1 MKLIYIKPRIFP
13 KWTKFKGNE
22 KSGKYYSC
30 ENNGIVF
37 NADNDKLPHSNHI
50 EMAGFETSSIISY
63 KIDSDKN
70 LKLYRFCVFP
80 QIRVIPNETRGSLSY
95 SFDSMDLSFNSPLKT
110 NKVEF
115 NGVLS
120 FYQSAGDIE
129 IKHTICPAYD
139 KKALLEKITV
149 KNTSDEEHLFT
160 VKNKRPY
167 KHINRIFLV
176 ENKAQE
182 IFIDVFL
189 NEEYIN
195 CKSQSVS
202 LEPCEEK
209 VILVCNG
216 AEKLNAK
223 QIEEQLNL
231 RKQFIHRMQNCLQII
246 TPDSTINRMTEFCK
260 IRASESIF
268 NTKNGLM
275 HAPGGGNYYAA
286 LWTNDQCEYAN
297 PLFAYL
303 GYNAAKEQ
311 SINCYKLF
319 SKFAKA
325 DKAIPTSIVACG
337 DDIWNGAGDRGDSS
351 MFLYGLCRYLLS
363 TGDKQR
369 AAEFLPSIGT
379 AQKYVE
385 SQITADGIVKSDSDE
400 LENRFESGK
409 ANLSTA
415 CITYDAFISL
425 HYLYNELDY
434 KDKAEKASKNAQKIR
449 NGIGSYFGADVEG
462 YKTYRYCKE
471 ESNLRSWI
479 CLPLVMGIDTR
490 KEATVSALLSDKLCK
505 DNGMLTRS
513 GEKTYWDRSLLY
525 ALRGLFYV
533 GETEKAVDLL
543 SKYTNE
549 RLLGFH
555 PPYPIEAFPEGNS
568 AQLSAESALYLRIFT
583 EGILGYRPI
592 GFDSFEIKPNLPD
605 SWDEFEIKN
614 MELCGRLFDISIK
627 NKDCYTVQINNNDL
641 IHINKGQTYQFKV
654 Q

>member
-1 MKLIYIKPRIFP
+1 MKMIYKKPRIFP
-13 KWTKFKGNE
+13 LWTKFKGTE
-22 KSGKYYSC
+22 SKGKYYSC
-30 ENNGIVF
+30 ND
-37 NADNDKLPHSNHI
+37 NAIYFSANSDKLPHANHI

-63 KIDSDKN
+63 KIDSDKK
-70 LKLYRFCVFP
+70 LKIYRFCVFP

-95 SFDSMDLSFNSPLKT
+95 RFNGVDLVFNSSLKT
-110 NKVEF
+110 EKVEF
-115 NGVLS
+115 DGVLT
-120 FYQSAGDIE
+120 FCQRADEIE
-129 IKHTICPAYD
+129 VKHTICPSFD
-139 KKALLEKITV
+139 KKALLEKIV
-149 KNTSDEEHLFT
+149 LKNTSNKQQSFT
-160 VKNKRPY
+160 LQNKNPY
-167 KHINRIFLV
+167 KKISKLFLV
-176 ENKAQE
+176 EDKAQE
-182 IFIDVFL
+182 LFTDVYL
-189 NEEYIN
+189 NDTYSD
-195 CKSQSVS
+195 CKSQIVF
-202 LEPCEEK
+202 LEPFEEK
-209 VILVCNG
+209 IILVCNG
-216 AEKLNAK
+216 AERLNAK

-231 RKQFIHRMQNCLQII
+231 RRQFISQIQNCMQII
-246 TPDSTINRMTEFCK
+246 TPNSTINIMTEFCK

-303 GYNAAKEQ
+303 GYPTAKEQ
-311 SINCYKLF
+311 SINCYRLF
-319 SKFAKA
+319 SELARD

-351 MFLYGLCRYLLS
+351 MFLYGLCRYLLT
-363 TGDKQR
+363 TGDKQK
-369 AAEFLPSIGT
+369 AVQFLPALEK

-385 SQITADGIVKSDSDE
+385 SRITAEGIVNSDSDE

-425 HYLYNELDY
+425 NYLYNELGFSE
-434 KDKAEKASKNAQKIR
+434 KAENALANAKKIK
-449 NGIGSYFGADVEG
+449 NGIESYFGADVEG

-471 ESNLRSWI
+471 ESNLCSWI
-479 CLPLVMGIDTR
+479 CLPLVMGLDDR
-490 KEATVSALLSDKLCK
+490 KEATVGALLSDKLCK

-583 EGILGYRPI
+583 EGILGYRPV
-592 GFDSFEIKPNLPD
+592 GFNKFEIKPNLPD
-605 SWDEFEIKN
+605 SWNRFEVKN
-614 MELCGRLFDISIK
+614 IELCGKSFNISISNGEEYAVK
-627 NKDCYTVQINNNDL
+627 INDKE
-641 IHINKGQTYQFKV
+641 IKINKMDKYVFTC
-654 Q
+654 

>member
-1 MKLIYIKPRIFP
+1 MNLIYKKPRIFP
-13 KWTKFKGNE
+13 KWTKFKGDE
-22 KSGKYYSC
+22 QSRPYYFC
-30 ENNGIVF
+30 ENDGISF
-37 NADNDKLPHSNHI
+37 MADSDKLPHFNHI

-63 KIDSDKN
+63 KIDTDKS

-95 SFDSMDLSFNSPLKT
+95 NFDGVQLLFDSPLKT
-110 NKVEF
+110 EKVEF
-115 NGVLS
+115 NGLLS
-120 FYQSAGDIE
+120 FYQNADDVK

-139 KKALLEKITV
+139 KKALIEKITV
-149 KNTSDEEHLFT
+149 KNTSDKQRAFTLKNKKPYKKISKVYLVEDKVQVLFT
-160 VKNKRPY
+160 
-167 KHINRIFLV
+167 
-176 ENKAQE
+176 
-182 IFIDVFL
+182 DVFL
-189 NEEYIN
+189 NETYSD
-195 CKSQSVS
+195 CKSQGV
-202 LEPCEEK
+202 LFEPYEEK
-209 VILVCNG
+209 VILVCCG
-216 AEKLNAK
+216 TERLTAK
-223 QIEEQLNL
+223 QIEEQLEK
-231 RKQFIHRMQNCLQII
+231 RKQFINRMQSCLQII
-246 TPDSTINRMTEFCK
+246 TPDSTINRMAQFCK
-260 IRASESIF
+260 IRAGESIF

-303 GYNAAKEQ
+303 GYPSAKDQ
-311 SINCYKLF
+311 SNNCYKLF
-319 SKFAKA
+319 SELATA

-351 MFLYGLCRYLLS
+351 MFLYGLCRYLLT
-363 TGDKQR
+363 TGDKQN
-369 AAEFLPSIGT
+369 AIQFLPAVEIV
-379 AQKYVE
+379 QKYVE
-385 SQITADGIVKSDSDE
+385 SQITDEGIVKSDSDE

-425 HYLYNELDY
+425 HYLYKELGY
-434 KDKAEKASKNAQKIR
+434 AKQSEKAFNNALKIK
-449 NGIGSYFGADVEG
+449 NGIESYFGADVEG

-479 CLPLVMGIDTR
+479 CLPLVMGIDNR
-490 KEATVSALLSDKLCK
+490 KDQTVSALLSDKLCR

-592 GFDSFEIKPNLPD
+592 GFDTFELKPNLPND
-605 SWDEFEIKN
+605 WDCFGIRN
-614 MELCGRLFDISIK
+614 MELCGEALNIFIK
-627 NKDCYTVQINNNDL
+627 NGEVYTLNINDEEIIL
-641 IHINKGQTYQFKV
+641 NKGDKYIYNVK
-654 Q
+654 

>member
-1 MKLIYIKPRIFP
+1 MKMIYKKPRIFP
-13 KWTKFKGNE
+13 LWTKFKGTE
-22 KSGKYYSC
+22 SKGKYYSC
-30 ENNGIVF
+30 ND
-37 NADNDKLPHSNHI
+37 NAIYFSANSDKLPHANHI

-63 KIDSDKN
+63 KIDSDKK
-70 LKLYRFCVFP
+70 LKIYRFCVFP

-95 SFDSMDLSFNSPLKT
+95 RFNGVDLVFNSSLKT
-110 NKVEF
+110 EKVEF
-115 NGVLS
+115 DGVLT
-120 FYQSAGDIE
+120 FCQRADEIE
-129 IKHTICPAYD
+129 VKHTICPSFD
-139 KKALLEKITV
+139 KKALLEKIV
-149 KNTSDEEHLFT
+149 LKNTSNKQQSFT
-160 VKNKRPY
+160 LQNKNPY
-167 KHINRIFLV
+167 KKISKLFLV
-176 ENKAQE
+176 EDKAQE
-182 IFIDVFL
+182 LFTDVYL
-189 NEEYIN
+189 NDTYSD
-195 CKSQSVS
+195 CKSQIVF
-202 LEPCEEK
+202 LEPFEEK
-209 VILVCNG
+209 IILVCNG
-216 AEKLNAK
+216 AERLNAK

-231 RKQFIHRMQNCLQII
+231 RRQFISQIQNCMQII
-246 TPDSTINRMTEFCK
+246 TPNSTINTMTEFCK

-303 GYNAAKEQ
+303 GYAPAKKQ

-363 TGDKQR
+363 TGDKKK
-369 AAEFLPSIGT
+369 AIGFLPAIET
-379 AQKYVE
+379 AQKYVQ
-385 SQITADGIVKSDSDE
+385 SQITDDGIVKSDSDE
-400 LENRFESGK
+400 LENRFKSGK

-415 CITYDAFISL
+415 CITYDAFVSL
-425 HYLYNELDY
+425 HYLYSELGYD
-434 KDKAEKASKNAQKIR
+434 EKSENVLKNAQMIKE
-449 NGIGSYFGADVEG
+449 GIENYFVADVEG
-462 YKTYRYCKE
+462 YQTYRYCKE

-479 CLPLVMGIDTR
+479 CLPLVMGIDER
-490 KEATVSALLSDKLCK
+490 KSATVSALLSDKLCR

-533 GETEKAVDLL
+533 GETEKAFDLL

-583 EGILGYRPI
+583 EGILGYRPT
-592 GFDSFEIKPNLPD
+592 GFNKFEIKPNLPD
-605 SWDEFEIKN
+605 SWNSFIVKN
-614 MELCGRLFDISIK
+614 IELCGKHFNIFINNGDK
-627 NKDCYTVQINNNDL
+627 YTVKINDKE
-641 IHINKGQTYQFKV
+641 IKINKMDKYIFIC
-654 Q
+654 

>member
-1 MKLIYIKPRIFP
+1 MKLTYKKPRIFP

-22 KSGKYYSC
+22 KTGEYYSC
-30 ENNGIVF
+30 EKDGIVF
-37 NADNDKLPHSNHI
+37 SADSNKLPYSNHI

-63 KIDSDKN
+63 KIDNDKK
-70 LKLYRFCVFP
+70 LTLYRFCVFP

-95 SFDSMDLSFNSPLKT
+95 SFDGVKLLFDSPLKT
-110 NKVEF
+110 DKVEV
-115 NGVLS
+115 NGFLT
-120 FYQSAGDIE
+120 FYQSTDDVE

-139 KKALLEKITV
+139 KKALLEKIV
-149 KNTSDEEHLFT
+149 LKNTSDKKQSFTLQNKKPYKNISKMYLVEDTAQELFT
-160 VKNKRPY
+160 TVFYDDKQSDNKVNELQLKPY
-167 KHINRIFLV
+167 EK
-176 ENKAQE
+176 
-182 IFIDVFL
+182 
-189 NEEYIN
+189 
-195 CKSQSVS
+195 
-202 LEPCEEK
+202 K

-216 AEKLNAK
+216 AEKLSAT
-223 QIEEQLNL
+223 QIEDQLNM
-231 RKQFIHRMQNCLQII
+231 RKQFIHQMQSCMQII

-275 HAPGGGNYYAA
+275 HGPGGGNYYAA

-303 GYNAAKEQ
+303 GYPAAKEQ
-311 SINCYKLF
+311 SFNCYKLF
-319 SKFAKA
+319 SELAKE

-351 MFLYGLCRYLLS
+351 MFLYGLCRYLLT
-363 TGDKQR
+363 TGDKQE
-369 AAEFLPSIGT
+369 ATQFLPAIET
-379 AQKYVE
+379 AQKYIE

-400 LENRFESGK
+400 LENRFESGN

-425 HYLYNELDY
+425 HYLYNELDFTE
-434 KDKAEKASKNAQKIR
+434 KAEKTLATAQRIR
-449 NGIGSYFGADVEG
+449 NGIEQYFGADVEG
-462 YKTYRYCKE
+462 YETYRYCKE
-471 ESNLRSWI
+471 ETNLRSWI
-479 CLPLVMGIDTR
+479 CLPLVIGIDNR
-490 KEATVSALLSDKLCK
+490 REDTVSALLSDKLCK

-549 RLLGFH
+549 RMLGFH

-592 GFDSFEIKPNLPD
+592 GFNAFEIKPNLPD
-605 SWDEFEIKN
+605 NWDYFEIKN
-614 MELCGRLFDISIK
+614 MELCGKNYNISVKNGDVYIIK
-627 NKDCYTVQINNNDL
+627 KNDEEL
-641 IHINKGQTYQFKV
+641 CINKGDKYICNLG
-654 Q
+654 

>member
-1 MKLIYIKPRIFP
+1 MKMIYKKPRIFP
-13 KWTKFKGNE
+13 LWTKFKGTE
-22 KSGKYYSC
+22 SKGKYYFC
-30 ENNGIVF
+30 ND
-37 NADNDKLPHSNHI
+37 NAIYFSANSDKLPHANHI

-63 KIDSDKN
+63 KIDSDKK
-70 LKLYRFCVFP
+70 LKIYRFCVFP

-95 SFDSMDLSFNSPLKT
+95 RFNGVDLVFNSSLKT
-110 NKVEF
+110 EKVEF
-115 NGVLS
+115 DGVLT
-120 FYQSAGDIE
+120 FCQRADEIE
-129 IKHTICPAYD
+129 VKHTICPSFD
-139 KKALLEKITV
+139 KKALLEKIV
-149 KNTSDEEHLFT
+149 LKNTSNKQQSFT
-160 VKNKRPY
+160 LQNKNPY
-167 KHINRIFLV
+167 KKISKLFLV
-176 ENKAQE
+176 EDKAQE
-182 IFIDVFL
+182 LFTDVYL
-189 NEEYIN
+189 NDTYSD
-195 CKSQSVS
+195 CKSQIVF
-202 LEPCEEK
+202 LEPFEEK
-209 VILVCNG
+209 IILVCNG
-216 AEKLNAK
+216 AERLNAK

-231 RKQFIHRMQNCLQII
+231 RRQFISQIQNCMQII
-246 TPDSTINRMTEFCK
+246 TPNSTINTMTEFCK

-303 GYNAAKEQ
+303 GYAPAKKQ

-363 TGDKQR
+363 TGDKKK
-369 AAEFLPSIGT
+369 AIGFLPAIET
-379 AQKYVE
+379 AQKYVQ
-385 SQITADGIVKSDSDE
+385 SQITDDGIVKSDSDE
-400 LENRFESGK
+400 LENRFKSGK

-415 CITYDAFISL
+415 CITYDAFVSL
-425 HYLYNELDY
+425 HYLYSELGYD
-434 KDKAEKASKNAQKIR
+434 EKSENVLKNAQMIKE
-449 NGIGSYFGADVEG
+449 GIENYFVADVEG
-462 YKTYRYCKE
+462 YQTYRYCKE

-479 CLPLVMGIDTR
+479 CLPLVMGIDER
-490 KEATVSALLSDKLCK
+490 KSATVSALLSDKLCR

-533 GETEKAVDLL
+533 GETEKAFDLL

-583 EGILGYRPI
+583 EGILGYRPT
-592 GFDSFEIKPNLPD
+592 GFNKFEIKPNLPD
-605 SWDEFEIKN
+605 SWNSFIVKN
-614 MELCGRLFDISIK
+614 IELCGKHFNIFINNGDK
-627 NKDCYTVQINNNDL
+627 YTVKINDKE
-641 IHINKGQTYQFKV
+641 IKINKMDKYIFIC
-654 Q
+654 

>member
-1 MKLIYIKPRIFP
+1 MKLTYKTPRIFP

-30 ENNGIVF
+30 ENDGIRF
-37 NADNDKLPHSNHI
+37 SCNSGKLPHSNHI

-63 KIDSDKN
+63 KIDNSKK
-70 LKLYRFCVFP
+70 LTLYRFCVFP

-95 SFDSMDLSFNSPLKT
+95 SFDSIDLSFHSPLKT

-115 NGVLS
+115 NGLLT
-120 FYQSAGDIE
+120 FYQNADDVE
-129 IKHTICPAYD
+129 ITHTICPAYD
-139 KKALLEKITV
+139 KRALLEKIAV
-149 KNTSDEEHLFT
+149 KNTSDKKQAFT
-160 VKNKRPY
+160 LQNKKPNKNISKM
-167 KHINRIFLV
+167 FLV
-176 ENKAQE
+176 EDKAQE
-182 IFIDVFL
+182 LFTTVLYDDKQSDNKV
-189 NEEYIN
+189 NELQLKPY
-195 CKSQSVS
+195 
-202 LEPCEEK
+202 EEK

-216 AEKLNAK
+216 ADKLNAK
-223 QIEEQLNL
+223 QIEEQLDM
-231 RKQFIHRMQNCLQII
+231 RKQFIYQIQSCMQII
-246 TPDSTINRMTEFCK
+246 TPDITINRMTEFCK

-303 GYNAAKEQ
+303 GYPAAKEQ
-311 SINCYKLF
+311 SINCYTLF
-319 SKFAKA
+319 SKLARE

-351 MFLYGLCRYLLS
+351 MFLYGLCRYLLA
-363 TGDKQR
+363 TGDKKS
-369 AAEFLPSIGT
+369 AAQFLPAIET

-425 HYLYNELDY
+425 YYLYSELGFSE
-434 KDKAEKASKNAQKIR
+434 KAEKTLAAAQKIKS
-449 NGIGSYFGADVEG
+449 GIEHYFGADVEG

-471 ESNLRSWI
+471 ETNLRSWI
-479 CLPLVMGIDTR
+479 CLPLVMGIDNR
-490 KEATVSALLSDKLCK
+490 KEDTVSALLSDKLCK

-533 GETEKAVDLL
+533 GETEKAIDLL

-592 GFDSFEIKPNLPD
+592 GFDRFEIKPNLPD
-605 SWDEFEIKN
+605 CWNHFEIKN
-614 MELCGRLFDISIK
+614 MELCGKSFDISVKNGDVYTIK
-627 NKDCYTVQINNNDL
+627 MNDEE
-641 IHINKGQTYQFKV
+641 IKVNKGDKYIYNV
-654 Q
+654 I

>member
-22 KSGKYYSC
+22 KSGEHYFC
-30 ENNGIVF
+30 ENNGIAF
-37 NADNDKLPHSNHI
+37 TADNDKLPHSNHI
-50 EMAGFETSSIISY
+50 EMAGFEVSSIISY
-63 KIDSDKN
+63 KIDSEKN

-95 SFDSMDLSFNSPLKT
+95 SFDGVDLSFHSSIKT
-110 NKVEF
+110 YKVEF
-115 NGVLS
+115 NGFLT
-120 FYQSAGDIE
+120 FYQNTDDFE
-129 IKHTICPAYD
+129 IKHIICPAYD
-139 KKALLEKITV
+139 KKALLEKIV
-149 KNTSDEEHLFT
+149 IKNTSNEKQTFIL
-160 VKNKRPY
+160 KNKKPY
-167 KHINRIFLV
+167 KNINKMFLV
-176 ENKAQE
+176 EDNAQE
-182 IFIDVFL
+182 IFTNVFL
-189 NEEYIN
+189 NEEYFN
-195 CKSQSVS
+195 CKSQSIFI
-202 LEPCEEK
+202 EPCEEK
-209 VILVCNG
+209 VIFVCNG
-216 AEKLNAK
+216 TEKLSAK
-223 QIEEQLNL
+223 QIEEQFDL
-231 RKQFIHRMQNCLQII
+231 RKQFIHQMRDCMQII
-246 TPDSTINRMTEFCK
+246 TPDSMINRMTEFCK

-303 GYNAAKEQ
+303 GYNIAKVQ

-319 SKFAKA
+319 SKLAKA

-351 MFLYGLCRYLLS
+351 MFLYGLCRYLLT
-363 TGDKQR
+363 TGDKQKTY
-369 AAEFLPSIGT
+369 EFLPSIET

-385 SQITADGIVKSDSDE
+385 SQITVDGIVKSDSDE

-425 HYLYNELDY
+425 YYLYNELDY
-434 KDKAEKASKNAQKIR
+434 KDKAERALANAQKIR
-449 NGIGSYFGADVEG
+449 NGIESYFGADVEG

-479 CLPLVMGIDTR
+479 CLPLVMGIDNR
-490 KEATVSALLSDKLCK
+490 KEATVSALLSDKLCN

-533 GETEKAVDLL
+533 GETEKTVALL
-543 SKYTNE
+543 RKYTNK

-592 GFDSFEIKPNLPD
+592 GFDTFEIKPNLPD
-605 SWDEFEIKN
+605 SWDYFKIKN
-614 MELCGRLFDISIK
+614 IELCGRLFDISIS
-627 NKDCYTVQINNNDL
+627 NSDCYTVKINNNDL
-641 IHINKGQTYQFKV
+641 IHIDKGQTYQFKV
-654 Q
+654 K

>member
-22 KSGKYYSC
+22 KSGEYYSC

-37 NADNDKLPHSNHI
+37 IADNDKLPHSNHI

-63 KIDSDKN
+63 KIDNDKK
-70 LKLYRFCVFP
+70 LTLYRFSVFP
-80 QIRVIPNETRGSLSY
+80 QIRVIPNEKRGSLSY
-95 SFDSMDLSFNSPLKT
+95 SFDGVDFSFNSPLKT
-110 NKVEF
+110 DKVEF
-115 NGVLS
+115 NGLLT
-120 FYQSAGDIE
+120 FYQSADDVE

-139 KKALLEKITV
+139 KKALLEKIV
-149 KNTSDEEHLFT
+149 IKNTSNGKRTFT
-160 VKNKRPY
+160 LKNKKPY
-167 KHINRIFLV
+167 KNISKMFLV
-176 ENKAQE
+176 ENKTQE
-182 IFIDVFL
+182 IFTDVFL

-195 CKSQSVS
+195 CKSQSIS

-223 QIEEQLNL
+223 QIEKQLDL
-231 RKQFIHRMQNCLQII
+231 RKQFIIQMQSCMQII

-260 IRASESIF
+260 IRAGESIF

-275 HAPGGGNYYAA
+275 HGPGGGNYYAA

-303 GYNAAKEQ
+303 GYTPAKEQ
-311 SINCYKLF
+311 SINCYRLF

-369 AAEFLPSIGT
+369 AAEFLPAIET
-379 AQKYVE
+379 VQKYVE
-385 SQITADGIVKSDSDE
+385 SQITANGIVKSDSDE
-400 LENRFESGK
+400 LENRFESGR

-434 KDKAEKASKNAQKIR
+434 KDKAKRVLANAQKIR
-449 NGIGSYFGADVEG
+449 NGIENYFGANVEG

-479 CLPLVMGIDTR
+479 CLPLVMGIDNR
-490 KEATVSALLSDKLCK
+490 KEATVSALLSDRLCK

-533 GETEKAVDLL
+533 GETEKAVALL
-543 SKYTNE
+543 SKYTSE

-583 EGILGYRPI
+583 EGILGYRSI
-592 GFDSFEIKPNLPD
+592 GFNKFEIKPNLPEC
-605 SWDEFEIKN
+605 WDDFEIKN
-614 MELCGRLFDISIK
+614 LELCGKNFDIYIK
-627 NKDCYTVQINNNDL
+627 NGNVYIIRINDEQIR
-641 IHINKGQTYQFKV
+641 INKGNKYVFTC
-654 Q
+654 